1 MDGGSQITPQQ
12 LELLRLLVPE
22 LPRWIASG
30 IGWQLEVR
38 GKGTSVSIRVSSV
51 QNLSLQP
58 PNR

>member
-30 IGWQLEVR
+30 IGWQLEVH